1 MKKRGETLI
10 LAVILI
16 GALFIGGW
24 LAPIIF
30 NQERKARLPGDPVDV
45 TQLVKKEFLLDI
57 RSAERGSRAP
67 IYNLVE
73 FADFECPSCRSAQE
87 VVDEIVNRHKDLRLI
102 FRHLPL
108 KEKHPHSEIAAR
120 AAEAARLQD
129 KFWEMHKILFARQT
143 EWSVE
148 EDPQQTFIGYAV
160 ELGLDKKRF
169 FEDMKSNEEITT
181 RLIRDKEIASASS
194 VRVSPSFF
202 LITPTKIWAVIGP
215 EGLRRLRDQE
225 MYWK

>member
-1 MKKRGETLI
+1 MKKRGETLF
-10 LAVILI
+10 LGVILI
-16 GALFIGGW
+16 GALLFGGW

-30 NQERKARLPGDPVDV
+30 NQEKSSRLPGDPVDV
-45 TQLVKKEFLLDI
+45 TELVKKEFLLDI
-57 RSAERGSRAP
+57 RSAERGSRTP
-67 IYNLVE
+67 KYYLVE

-87 VVDEIVNRHKDLRLI
+87 VVNEIVNRHSDLRLI

-108 KEKHPHSEIAAR
+108 TDKHPHAEIAAR

-129 KFWEMHKILFARQT
+129 KFWQMHTLLFDRQT

-148 EDPQQTFIGYAV
+148 EDPQQTFIGYAQ

-169 FEDMKSNEEITT
+169 SEDMKSNQDITT
-181 RLIRDKEIASASS
+181 RLIRDKEIANASS

-225 MYWK
+225 KYWK

>member
-1 MKKRGETLI
+1 MKKRGETLV
-10 LAVILI
+10 LGAILI
-16 GALFIGGW
+16 GALFLGGW
-24 LAPIIF
+24 LAPILF
-30 NQERKARLPGDPVDV
+30 HQEQQVRLPGDPVDV
-45 TQLVKKEFLLDI
+45 TQMVKKELLLDI

-67 IYNLVE
+67 KYYLIE

-87 VVDEIVNRHKDLRLI
+87 VVEEIVNRHSDLRLV

-108 KEKHPHSEIAAR
+108 TEKHPHAEIAAR
-120 AAEAARLQD
+120 AAEAARIQD
-129 KFWEMHKILFARQT
+129 KFWEMHNLLFSRQT
-143 EWSVE
+143 DWSVE
-148 EDPQQTFIGYAV
+148 ENPQQTFIRYAE
-160 ELGLDKKRF
+160 ELGLEKKKF
-169 FEDMKSNEEITT
+169 SDDMKSNEDITT